1 MNTPNTLPTF
11 QECELEAVVRAA
23 QAGNRGAFDELVA
36 RFERT
41 VIATAM
47 RVTGNY
53 VDAEDICQDVFVK
66 VYLCLDTLQEPAAFA
81 GWIRRIA
88 RNQAINRCKRHG
100 RELPTDTADFAAR
113 AADCPTPY
121 DSLEADET
129 RCQVHEGLD
138 GLRPI
143 DRDALVGYY
152 FQDRSVR
159 ELAGDFEIPEGTV
172 KRRLHTARHRLGE
185 ALQEIAPV

>member
-1 MNTPNTLPTF
+1 METQNTQTTF
-11 QECELEAVVRAA
+11 AESELQAVVRAA
-23 QAGNRGAFDELVA
+23 QAGSREAFDELVA

-53 VDAEDICQDVFVK
+53 VDAEDVCQDVFIK

-100 RELPTDTADFAAR
+100 RELPTDTSDFAAR
-113 AADCPTPY
+113 AGDGPSPY
-121 DSLEADET
+121 DTLQEDET
-129 RCQVHEGLD
+129 RSQVQAGLED
-138 GLRPI
+138 LRPI

-159 ELAGDFEIPEGTV
+159 ELAGDFDIPEGTV
-172 KRRLHTARHRLGE
+172 KRRLHTARHRLGD
-185 ALQEIAPV
+185 ALTDLAPV

>member
-1 MNTPNTLPTF
+1 MDTQNTQTTF
-11 QECELEAVVRAA
+11 AESELQDVVRAA
-23 QAGNRGAFDELVA
+23 QAGSREAFDELVA

-53 VDAEDICQDVFVK
+53 VDAEDICQDVFIK

-113 AADCPTPY
+113 AGDGPSPY
-121 DSLEADET
+121 DTLQADET
-129 RCQVHEGLD
+129 RNQVHAGLED
-138 GLRPI
+138 LRPI
-143 DRDALVGYY
+143 DREALVGYY

-185 ALQEIAPV
+185 ALHELAPV